1 MTYKFEN
8 WNVEIIDPTVEVVNV
23 IDSINLKT
31 CSVAIRLVT
40 ENAIF
45 GVTLDGFT
53 YDITWDDYEIKAWVV
68 IELEKYE
75 VNG

>member
-1 MTYKFEN
+1 MIYKFEN

-23 IDSINLKT
+23 IDSINLKS
-31 CSVAIRLVT
+31 CSVAIKLVT

-53 YDITWDDYEIKAWVV
+53 YEENWTDQEVRDWVE
-68 IELEKYE
+68 IELKKYE
-75 VNG
+75 V

>member
-1 MTYKFEN
+1 MTYKFDN
-8 WNVEIIDPTVEVVNV
+8 WNVEIINPTIEVVNV

-45 GVTLDGFT
+45 GVNLNGFT
-53 YDITWDDYEIKAWVV
+53 YEETWTDQEVRDWVA
-68 IELEKYE
+68 IELQKYE

>member
-8 WNVEIIDPTVEVVNV
+8 WNVEIINPTVEVVNV
-23 IDSINLKT
+23 IDSINLKS
-31 CSVAIRLVT
+31 CSVAIRLVA

-53 YDITWDDYEIKAWVV
+53 YDITWDDDEIKAWVE